1 MLSRF
6 KRPPVAPDR
15 DAVIDRALCLA
26 ALAMLGAIAAGVAD
40 GTMDSAQAE
49 AYLRETHRWLIR
61 EQLAAA
67 LSLRERALLAKVFG
81 DWSEREALAATWR
94 NEALGVLLWALGAFD
109 ELPPYD
115 ARFEQLPSFVPLL
128 VPTAD
133 FRHTA
138 TLRSP
143 EELERA
149 RAQAELWHRRART
162 RQLEERDEAQVVGVD
177 LDSATRLA
185 AARAYDEGSIPAP
198 IDGDF
203 PAFGKAYRALDA
215 EHAGELGSAA
225 VERHHA
231 LNWLCGRGADWDKVP
246 TDT

>member
-1 MLSRF
+1 VLSGF
-6 KRPPVAPDR
+6 KRRPAAPDR

-26 ALAMLGAIAAGVAD
+26 AVAMLGAIAAGVEQ
-40 GTMDSAQAE
+40 GTMDGGQAGE
-49 AYLRETHRWLIR
+49 YLRETHRWLIR

-67 LSLRERALLAKVFG
+67 LSRRERALLAKSFA
-81 DWSEREALAATWR
+81 DWTPREALGASWR

-115 ARFEQLPSFVPLL
+115 TRFEQLPSLVPLL
-128 VPTAD
+128 APTAE
-133 FRHTA
+133 FRHGA

-149 RAQAELWHRRART
+149 RSQAELWHWRART
-162 RQLEERDEAQVVGVD
+162 RQLQELDEAGGE

-185 AARAYDEGSIPAP
+185 TARAHEEGSIPPP

-203 PAFGKAYRALDA
+203 PAFDQAYGALDA
-215 EHAGELGSAA
+215 EQAGELSSGAG
-225 VERHHA
+225 ERHYA
-231 LNWLCGRGADWDKVP
+231 LNWLCGRAADWDKVP
-246 TDT
+246 TGT

>member
-1 MLSRF
+1 M
-6 KRPPVAPDR
+6 DN
-15 DAVIDRALCLA
+15 
-26 ALAMLGAIAAGVAD
+26 GVAYGVILD
-40 GTMDSAQAE
+40 GFKPKST
-49 AYLRETHRWLIR
+49 
-61 EQLAAA
+61 
-67 LSLRERALLAKVFG
+67 
-81 DWSEREALAATWR
+81 
-94 NEALGVLLWALGAFD
+94 
-109 ELPPYD
+109 
-115 ARFEQLPSFVPLL
+115 
-128 VPTAD
+128 
-133 FRHTA
+133 
-138 TLRSP
+138 
-143 EELERA
+143 
-149 RAQAELWHRRART
+149 
-162 RQLEERDEAQVVGVD
+162 D

>member
-1 MLSRF
+1 VLSRF
-6 KRPPVAPDR
+6 KRRAAAPDR

-26 ALAMLGAIAAGVAD
+26 GLAMLGAIAAGVEDGSMERGQAD
-40 GTMDSAQAE
+40 

-61 EQLAAA
+61 EQLAPA
-67 LSLRERALLAKVFG
+67 LSVRERALLAKALS
-81 DWSEREALAATWR
+81 DWTPREALAASWR

-115 ARFEQLPSFVPLL
+115 VRFEQLPSRVPLL

-133 FRHTA
+133 FRHGA
-138 TLRSP
+138 ALRPP

-149 RAQAELWHRRART
+149 RSDAKLWHWRART
-162 RQLEERDEAQVVGVD
+162 GQLGERDHAQVAGVD
-177 LDSATRLA
+177 ADSIARLA
-185 AARAYDEGSIPAP
+185 IRAHEEGSIPAP

-203 PAFGKAYRALDA
+203 PVFGKAYRELDA
-215 EHAGELGSAA
+215 EQAGELASAA
-225 VERHHA
+225 LERHYA
-231 LNWLCGRGADWDKVP
+231 LNWLCGRAADWDKVP